1 MKSLQEKVTGDLL
14 GVVPKHHPQQVV
26 EAERGYDLEFVVR
39 AQANG
44 DRCSCLRPMSRGVL
58 QRRDGIDGVPESIL
72 VPEMNKRLVLRF
84 PRDVGDALVESV
96 LDEELRSLRE
106 IVAVDVRHVQIL
118 ER

>member
-1 MKSLQEKVTGDLL
+1 VKSLQEKVTGDLL

-44 DRCSCLRPMSRGVL
+44 DRGSCLRPTRHG
-58 QRRDGIDGVPESIL
+58 DGIDGVPESIL